1 MSSSPR
7 FQRWS
12 FRQNK
17 RPDRS
22 NGDQYYYITDF
33 NQVTDKD
40 CINYD
45 KANEKIYMDNLKL
58 FNDINKKLRKSIIQ
72 VTEKPK
78 PPPRPNNYE
87 RLFLW
92 RQRNIKLSVEDQT
105 IAILYLLSKNINI
118 RLPNSNEGNENSIEP
133 WEAINRSE
141 IISNELREDKHLEA
155 LTYLREIKHL
165 AFTKNLNERLN
176 KKYNNVDNVGNNQ
189 DDENNKKDNNE
200 NQVCKETSCNDLIC
214 NNPEH
219 HNVKEKINHFSRNTT
234 PNVYPNLNDLELPMN
249 MNVNFN
255 VDNSSIPNSSI
266 PNNSIPNN
274 SIPNRRNT
282 IYLPDT
288 NYNHYMHNL
297 PINLPNNIAPSAP
310 PNIESTTLPP
320 DYKSY

>member
-45 KANEKIYMDNLKL
+45 KLNEKIYLDNLKL

-133 WEAINRSE
+133 WEAINRAE
-141 IISNELREDKHLEA
+141 IISTELHEDKHLEA

-165 AFTKNLNERLN
+165 AYTRNLTESIKNKGTTETN
-176 KKYNNVDNVGNNQ
+176 KLDSDNVCR
-189 DDENNKKDNNE
+189 EN
-200 NQVCKETSCNDLIC
+200 SCNELVC

-219 HNVKEKINHFSRNTT
+219 HNVQDKINHFSKKTT

-255 VDNSSIPNSSI
+255 VDNGSVPNSSI
-266 PNNSIPNN
+266 PNI

-282 IYLPDT
+282 IYLPDN
-288 NYNHYMHNL
+288 NYNHYMQNL
-297 PINLPNNIAPSAP
+297 PLNLPNNIAPSAP

-320 DYKSY
+320 DYKSH